1 MNDIRVP
8 NLELPDAPPL
18 SVILGRSAAMQEL
31 MDTIRSVASTGIP
44 VLVQGESGTG
54 KELCVRLLHA
64 LGDHPPATL
73 VKVSCPSIPHA
84 LLESELF
91 GYEKGAFTGANT
103 TRKGR
108 VEQAHGGTLFLDEVG
123 SLDLGMQAKLLQL
136 LQDGTFSR
144 VGGHEVRQ
152 IRTRLVSVANRNL
165 REQVAEGSFRL
176 DLLYRI
182 NAITLSVPSLRER
195 AEDLPGLID
204 FFLQQNAHTFR
215 VKPTPI
221 PSDILQRLSRYS
233 WPGNIRQLENMIRS
247 YVLVG
252 HQEVLIPD
260 EREFEQGLSAEID
273 VSTPISLKDITR
285 RATQDI
291 ERRAILKV
299 LKANGWNRRKTAQWL
314 KISYRSL
321 LYKLQE
327 MGSADIPQA
336 PPPPPRKP
344 PARPAAN
351 AGPRLLRQDREL

>member
-1 MNDIRVP
+1 MTTVRFLDAN
-8 NLELPDAPPL
+8 LPDAPPT
-18 SVILGRSAAMQEL
+18 SIIMGRSKAMREL
-31 MDTIRSVASTGIP
+31 METLQSVAKTSIP

-54 KELCVRLLHA
+54 KELCVRFLHSLA
-64 LGDHPPATL
+64 EHAPATL

-91 GYEKGAFTGANT
+91 GYEKGAFTGAQT

-165 REQVAEGSFRL
+165 RDQVAEGSFRL

-182 NAITLSVPSLRER
+182 NAITLSVPPLRER
-195 AEDLPGLID
+195 AEDLPGLIEY
-204 FFLQQNAHTFR
+204 FLDQNARTFR
-215 VKPTPI
+215 IKPAPI
-221 PSDILQRLSRYS
+221 PSDILQRLLRYS

-247 YVLVG
+247 YVLIG
-252 HQEVLIPD
+252 NQDVLMPE
-260 EREFEQGLSAEID
+260 EREFELGLSSEID
-273 VSTPISLKDITR
+273 VSKPISLKDITR

-299 LKANGWNRRKTAQWL
+299 LKANSWNRRKTAKWL

-327 MGSADIPQA
+327 IGSADLPKVPEPPVRKKPV
-336 PPPPPRKP
+336 PPPK
-344 PARPAAN
+344 
-351 AGPRLLRQDREL
+351 AGPQLLRQDQD